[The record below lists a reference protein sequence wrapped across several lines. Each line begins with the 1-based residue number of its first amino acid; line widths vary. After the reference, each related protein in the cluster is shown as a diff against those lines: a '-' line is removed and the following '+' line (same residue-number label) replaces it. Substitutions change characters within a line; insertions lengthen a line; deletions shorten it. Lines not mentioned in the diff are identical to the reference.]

1 MKIRLLFFVLFFQTL
16 SLISQSKGD
25 QSSAVIGNNDDFF
38 FVRDGINILKK
49 DFNNNTLDSLIFN
62 EKYPSKSFKLVI
74 QNNAPVIVNK
84 GGGMVWKVKNDT
96 FTRVDNSFDHKM
108 TNASSVFIH
117 NDTIMKFGG
126 YGYWSSRNFITY
138 FSKTTKE
145 WEIYS
150 INPNSLLPPG
160 VSSVNYSYI
169 NNKGFYFS
177 DGLKSSPKYPLNK
190 TLNEEIWYFDFR
202 NKSWEDL
209 GTSKSKYILES
220 QILKLGNGQM
230 LVGSTYGS
238 AVSNDQVYL
247 YDFINN
253 NIGRLNSF
261 NQIFGIDSAFVAN
274 DSLYNYRNNNL
285 IGFDLKSYIT
295 ESTSEGSLYV
305 DTNALFANL
314 TRFTGVA
321 IILLFIIVLYL
332 YSKNRKRPRLSETGF
347 RFNRVHYPL
356 TEKELSIL
364 KLILYNKRV
373 ESKIILKEIYDSELS
388 VAQNNRRK
396 VEIVESLN
404 KKVSTTMNINKF
416 INSKKS
422 LKDQRVLIYYSNFR
436 TDFVL

>member
-108 TNASSVFIH
+108 TNASSIFIH

-209 GTSKSKYILES
+209 GTSKSEYIVES

-253 NIGRLNSF
+253 KIGRLNNF

-295 ESTSEGSLYV
+295 ESTDEGSLYV

>member
-1 MKIRLLFFVLFFQTL
+1 M
-16 SLISQSKGD
+16 
-25 QSSAVIGNNDDFF
+25 
-38 FVRDGINILKK
+38 
-49 DFNNNTLDSLIFN
+49 
-62 EKYPSKSFKLVI
+62 
-74 QNNAPVIVNK
+74 
-84 GGGMVWKVKNDT
+84 
-96 FTRVDNSFDHKM
+96 
-108 TNASSVFIH
+108 
-117 NDTIMKFGG
+117 
-126 YGYWSSRNFITY
+126 
-138 FSKTTKE
+138 
-145 WEIYS
+145 
-150 INPNSLLPPG
+150 LPPG

-190 TLNEEIWYFDFR
+190 TLNDEIWYFDFR

-209 GTSKSKYILES
+209 GTSKSEYIVGS

-261 NQIFGIDSAFVAN
+261 NQIFGIDSAFIAN

-295 ESTSEGSLYV
+295 ESTNEGSLYV

>member
-1 MKIRLLFFVLFFQTL
+1 
-16 SLISQSKGD
+16 
-25 QSSAVIGNNDDFF
+25 
-38 FVRDGINILKK
+38 
-49 DFNNNTLDSLIFN
+49 
-62 EKYPSKSFKLVI
+62 
-74 QNNAPVIVNK
+74 
-84 GGGMVWKVKNDT
+84 
-96 FTRVDNSFDHKM
+96 
-108 TNASSVFIH
+108 
-117 NDTIMKFGG
+117 
-126 YGYWSSRNFITY
+126 
-138 FSKTTKE
+138 
-145 WEIYS
+145 
-150 INPNSLLPPG
+150 
-160 VSSVNYSYI
+160 
-169 NNKGFYFS
+169 
-177 DGLKSSPKYPLNK
+177 
-190 TLNEEIWYFDFR
+190 
-202 NKSWEDL
+202 
-209 GTSKSKYILES
+209 
-220 QILKLGNGQM
+220 LGNGRM

-295 ESTSEGSLYV
+295 ESTNEGSLYV

>member
-16 SLISQSKGD
+16 SLISQSKGE

-190 TLNEEIWYFDFR
+190 TLNDQIWYFDFR

-209 GTSKSKYILES
+209 GTSKSEYIVES

-238 AVSNDQVYL
+238 AVSSDQVYL

-253 NIGRLNSF
+253 NIERLNSF

-295 ESTSEGSLYV
+295 ESTDEGSLYV

>member
-209 GTSKSKYILES
+209 GTSKAEYILES

>member
-96 FTRVDNSFDHKM
+96 FKRVDNSFDHKM

-209 GTSKSKYILES
+209 GTSKSEYIVES

-238 AVSNDQVYL
+238 AVSNEQVYL

-295 ESTSEGSLYV
+295 ESTDEGSLYV

>member
-1 MKIRLLFFVLFFQTL
+1 
-16 SLISQSKGD
+16 
-25 QSSAVIGNNDDFF
+25 
-38 FVRDGINILKK
+38 
-49 DFNNNTLDSLIFN
+49 
-62 EKYPSKSFKLVI
+62 
-74 QNNAPVIVNK
+74 
-84 GGGMVWKVKNDT
+84 
-96 FTRVDNSFDHKM
+96 
-108 TNASSVFIH
+108 
-117 NDTIMKFGG
+117 
-126 YGYWSSRNFITY
+126 
-138 FSKTTKE
+138 
-145 WEIYS
+145 
-150 INPNSLLPPG
+150 
-160 VSSVNYSYI
+160 
-169 NNKGFYFS
+169 
-177 DGLKSSPKYPLNK
+177 
-190 TLNEEIWYFDFR
+190 
-202 NKSWEDL
+202 
-209 GTSKSKYILES
+209 
-220 QILKLGNGQM
+220 M

-238 AVSNDQVYL
+238 AISNDQVYL

-295 ESTSEGSLYV
+295 ESTNEGSLYV

-332 YSKNRKRPRLSETGF
+332 YSKNRKRPRLSGTGF

>member
-16 SLISQSKGD
+16 SLISQSECD

-190 TLNEEIWYFDFR
+190 TINEEIWYFDFR
-202 NKSWEDL
+202 NKSWENL
-209 GTSKSKYILES
+209 GTSKSEYIVES

-238 AVSNDQVYL
+238 AVSSNQVYL

-295 ESTSEGSLYV
+295 ESTNEGSLYV

>member
-1 MKIRLLFFVLFFQTL
+1 M
-16 SLISQSKGD
+16 
-25 QSSAVIGNNDDFF
+25 
-38 FVRDGINILKK
+38 
-49 DFNNNTLDSLIFN
+49 
-62 EKYPSKSFKLVI
+62 
-74 QNNAPVIVNK
+74 
-84 GGGMVWKVKNDT
+84 
-96 FTRVDNSFDHKM
+96 
-108 TNASSVFIH
+108 
-117 NDTIMKFGG
+117 
-126 YGYWSSRNFITY
+126 
-138 FSKTTKE
+138 
-145 WEIYS
+145 
-150 INPNSLLPPG
+150 
-160 VSSVNYSYI
+160 
-169 NNKGFYFS
+169 
-177 DGLKSSPKYPLNK
+177 
-190 TLNEEIWYFDFR
+190 
-202 NKSWEDL
+202 
-209 GTSKSKYILES
+209 
-220 QILKLGNGQM
+220 
-230 LVGSTYGS
+230 
-238 AVSNDQVYL
+238 
-247 YDFINN
+247 
-253 NIGRLNSF
+253 
-261 NQIFGIDSAFVAN
+261 
-274 DSLYNYRNNNL
+274 
-285 IGFDLKSYIT
+285 KSYIT
-295 ESTSEGSLYV
+295 ESTDEGSLYV

>member
-16 SLISQSKGD
+16 SLISQNKGD

-190 TLNEEIWYFDFR
+190 TINEEIWYFDFR
-202 NKSWEDL
+202 NKSWENL
-209 GTSKSKYILES
+209 GTSKSEYIVES

-295 ESTSEGSLYV
+295 ESTNEGSLYV

>member
-209 GTSKSKYILES
+209 GTSKAEYILES

-388 VAQNNRRK
+388 VAQNNRKK

>member
-190 TLNEEIWYFDFR
+190 TINEEIWYFDFR
-202 NKSWEDL
+202 NKSWENL
-209 GTSKSKYILES
+209 GTSKSEYIVES
-220 QILKLGNGQM
+220 QILKFGNGQM

-295 ESTSEGSLYV
+295 ESTNEGSLYV

>member
-25 QSSAVIGNNDDFF
+25 PSNAVIGNNDDFF

-169 NNKGFYFS
+169 KNKGFYFS
-177 DGLKSSPKYPLNK
+177 DGLISSPKYPLNK
-190 TLNEEIWYFDFR
+190 TINDQIWYFDFR

-209 GTSKSKYILES
+209 GISKSEYIVES

-261 NQIFGIDSAFVAN
+261 NQIFGIDSAFIAN
-274 DSLYNYRNNNL
+274 DSLYNYRNDNL

-295 ESTSEGSLYV
+295 ESTDEGSLYV

-422 LKDQRVLIYYSNFR
+422 LKDQRVLIYYSDFR

>member
-209 GTSKSKYILES
+209 GTSKSEYIVES

-247 YDFINN
+247 YDLINN
-253 NIGRLNSF
+253 NIERLNSF

-295 ESTSEGSLYV
+295 QSTDEGSLYV

-388 VAQNNRRK
+388 VAQNNRKK

>member
-209 GTSKSKYILES
+209 GTSKAEYILES

-295 ESTSEGSLYV
+295 QSTDEGSLYV

>member
-16 SLISQSKGD
+16 SLISQSKVD
-25 QSSAVIGNNDDFF
+25 QSNAVIGNNDDFF

-190 TLNEEIWYFDFR
+190 TINEEIWYFDFR

-209 GTSKSKYILES
+209 GTSKSEYIVES

-295 ESTSEGSLYV
+295 ESTDEGSLYV